1 MKNEMPNSLG
11 WLNMRG
17 TFLKS
22 TLVSG
27 GYIIKINP
35 MARGI
40 LIVPLLN

>member
-1 MKNEMPNSLG
+1 MESRNIKKGPTIQVMKKEIPNNLG

-27 GYIIKINP
+27 GYII
-35 MARGI
+35 
-40 LIVPLLN
+40 